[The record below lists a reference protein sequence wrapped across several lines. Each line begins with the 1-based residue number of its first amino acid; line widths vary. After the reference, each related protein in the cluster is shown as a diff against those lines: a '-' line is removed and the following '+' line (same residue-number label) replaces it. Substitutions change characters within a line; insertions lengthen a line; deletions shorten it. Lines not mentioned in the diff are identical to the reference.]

1 MQIAFVTLFLGLTLG
16 AYPVEVSVE
25 GPVAAVELLLD
36 GASAGRIAGPP
47 WTGQID
53 FGTALQPHELV
64 ARALD
69 SQGQEI
75 SRARQWVN
83 LPRPEAEVEIVLEGA
98 MDGRP
103 GAARLTWQSRT
114 GAEPLSVRLTLDDQA
129 LTVGADGRAALPA
142 YNPDV
147 VHTLSADVRFP
158 ASVVARKDAVFGGQY
173 GSLVSSELT
182 AVPVQLARG
191 RLPQPEA
198 MRGWLLA
205 NGQPLTVAAV
215 DQDPAEVIVIRDLGA
230 SEALKELGDIRPRR
244 VQDPNGALRTER
256 DYLRFEIGL
265 RKEDEVRFLWPVPHA
280 FSGAGGTGLPAELFD
295 QSRAFTL
302 KDGGL
307 HWLLTRIVPAETPG
321 KQRLADAVAV
331 AGLQAMAGS
340 RPRAVVLVLGGRPED
355 ASRYDPATVRR
366 YLASIRVP
374 LFVWAVEKGAAE
386 SPALAGWGK
395 VEDAS
400 NLNRFRSAVARLR
413 ETLEAQRI
421 VWVEGT
427 HLPQSISLAPT
438 ATGIELPP

>member
-83 LPRPEAEVEIVLEGA
+83 LPRPEAEVEIVLEGTRE
-98 MDGRP
+98 GRP
-103 GAARLTWQSRT
+103 DAARLTWQSRT
-114 GAEPLSVRLTLDDQA
+114 GAEPLSVRLMLDDQA
-129 LTVGADGRAALPA
+129 LTVGPDGRAALPA
-142 YNPDV
+142 YNPEV
-147 VHTLSADVRFP
+147 VHALSAEVRFP
-158 ASVVARKDAVFGGQY
+158 ASVVARRDAVFGGQY
-173 GSLVSSELT
+173 GSQVSYELT
-182 AVPVQLARG
+182 AVPVQVERG

-205 NGQPLTVAAV
+205 NGQPLTVTAV
-215 DQDPAEVIVIRDLGA
+215 DQDPGEVIVIRDLGA
-230 SEALKELGDIRPRR
+230 SEALKDLGEVRPRR
-244 VQDPNGALRTER
+244 TQDPSGAVRTER
-256 DYLRFEIGL
+256 DYLKFEIGL
-265 RKEDEVRFLWPVPHA
+265 RKDDEIRFLWPVPRT
-280 FSGAGGTGLPAELFD
+280 FSGTGLPAELFD

-302 KDGGL
+302 QDGGL
-307 HWLLTRIVPAETPG
+307 HWLLTRLDATETPG

-340 RPRAVVLVLGGRPED
+340 RPRAVVLVLSGSPED

-374 LFVWAVEKGAAE
+374 LFVWAVEKGTAE
-386 SPALAGWGK
+386 SPALAAWGK

-413 ETLEAQRI
+413 DTLEAQRV

-438 ATGIELPP
+438 AAGIQLPP